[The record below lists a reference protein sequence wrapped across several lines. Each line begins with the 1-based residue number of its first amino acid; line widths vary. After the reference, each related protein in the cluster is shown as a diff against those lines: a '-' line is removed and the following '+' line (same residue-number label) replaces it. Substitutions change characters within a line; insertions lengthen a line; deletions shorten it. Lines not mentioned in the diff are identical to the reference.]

1 MNKLF
6 CTLIGGQTISAKCSY
21 ENQKLILMP
30 LNTFEVKISLQVLV
44 KLNNFGH
51 PTDYMAVGWSEN
63 PGGLVSTR
71 PSDNVVGIIC
81 PPGWDMV
88 S

>member
-1 MNKLF
+1 MH
-6 CTLIGGQTISAKCSY
+6 S
-21 ENQKLILMP
+21 
-30 LNTFEVKISLQVLV
+30 NTFEVKISQQVLV

-51 PTDYMAVGWSEN
+51 PIDYMAVGRSEN

-81 PPGWDMV
+81 PPG
-88 S
+88 